1 LREYTTTA
9 PDVRRAFFPLDEQ
22 LRVRGRKLSEG
33 VARLATWLSGMLTFS
48 DASEVL
54 DKVGGIK
61 VSASTVWREVQ
72 VRGERIREA
81 EAPSKVEVVELEEE
95 PLATTTEQRPP
106 KRMGSSMDG
115 GMMYIKGEGWKEA
128 KVGVIFDVA
137 IERRLDERSKELV
150 EVGHAVNNSYVA
162 HLGGPEMLG
171 ALLWKEARR
180 RRWEEADETVVL
192 GDGAP
197 WIWNLVSTH
206 FYDSQQVVDWYHGTG
221 HLATAAQ
228 LLYERD
234 PQEAQRWSE
243 KWKTRL
249 YQGHAEQLAQHLTQ
263 AAARGAEAQPQKAEA
278 LQTEAGYFLTNQRRM
293 QYMQMREDGWP
304 IGSGMVESGC
314 KQFKHRFAGPG
325 MRWSRAGAER
335 LIPIRT
341 AIMSNRFD
349 AIWNRAFNSPPN

>member
-1 LREYTTTA
+1 
-9 PDVRRAFFPLDEQ
+9 
-22 LRVRGRKLSEG
+22 
-33 VARLATWLSGMLTFS
+33 MLPFS

-54 DKVGGIK
+54 DKVGGIEI
-61 VSASTVWREVQ
+61 SASTVWREVQ

-81 EAPSKVEVVELEEE
+81 EAPSKVEVIELEEVS
-95 PLATTTEQRPP
+95 LAAAKGQRTA

-128 KVGVIFDVA
+128 KLGVIFDVA
-137 IERRLDERSKELV
+137 IEKRLDERSKELV

-180 RRWEEADETVVL
+180 RRWEEAGETVVL
-192 GDGAP
+192 GDGAA
-197 WIWNLVSTH
+197 WIWNLVDTH
-206 FYDSQQVVDWYHGTG
+206 FFDSEQIVDWYHGAA
-221 HLATAAQ
+221 HLSAAAE
-228 LLYERD
+228 LLYEQS

-249 YQGHAEQLAQHLTQ
+249 YQGDAARLAKHLKQ
-263 AAARGAEAQPQKAEA
+263 AAARQGATQTKKAEA

-293 QYMQMREDGWP
+293 QYMQMREEGWP

-325 MRWSRAGAER
+325 MRWGRAGAER

-341 AIMSNRFD
+341 AIMSKRFD
-349 AIWNRAFNSPPN
+349 AIWNRTFNSPII